1 MTTDEFVSAYATD
14 AMCAT
19 HAGFLLAI
27 GHYLPMHVNPHDERV
42 LAVIE
47 RCKSIHR
54 IDQPELPET
63 D

>member
-1 MTTDEFVSAYATD
+1 MTTDAFVDAYAS
-14 AMCAT
+14 AEMCGT
-19 HAGFLLAI
+19 HSGYLLAI
-27 GHYLPMHVNPHDERV
+27 SHYAPLGVDMEDPRV

>member
-1 MTTDEFVSAYATD
+1 MTTDEFIALYAAD
-14 AMCAT
+14 AQCAT
-19 HAGFLLAI
+19 HAGKLLAI
-27 GHYLPMHVNPHDERV
+27 GHYAPLGVDMYDKRV

-47 RCKSIHR
+47 RCRSIHR